1 MKAAAHKQKEFK
13 MNNAIIHRFSKLISE
28 DDYEAAL
35 SYLNSCECRKTDY
48 KILNN
53 IGWLQLHLYDDIY
66 SKHYK
71 NEDLL
76 RTATDSLKS
85 AYNINSGSLYVL
97 YNLGCAYFITGE
109 YEKSVNAFSDYLKI
123 SMNSD
128 VVNKIC
134 VLYEKQHETEK
145 IEKLLTSKQVQTLI
159 ENKNEYFEITMYNLI
174 LILCQTGNA
183 VKAHELALLL
193 YENVRTEEADIQNI
207 DLLDV
212 VSLFFFM
219 NDYKKV
225 IEIFPL
231 TSYIYSEK
239 YYGIFLA
246 SAMRERKNIEQ
257 VHQIILTELDN
268 EIKDMLSNNDI
279 TDKNNLIA
287 ETAQRKSAFENVYND
302 VKQGNFSFEP
312 EFKALSYNSCV
323 FTAQTQQERG

>member
-1 MKAAAHKQKEFK
+1 
-13 MNNAIIHRFSKLISE
+13 MNNTIIHRFSKLISE

-53 IGWLQLHLYDDIY
+53 IGWLQLKLYDDIY
-66 SKHYK
+66 SKYYK

-76 RTATDSLKS
+76 RAAANSLKS

-97 YNLGCAYFITGE
+97 YNLGCAYFTAGE

-123 SMNSD
+123 NMNSD

-134 VLYEKQHETEK
+134 VLYEKQHETGK
-145 IEKLLTSKQVQTLI
+145 IEKLLTGKQVQTLI
-159 ENKNEYFEITMYNLI
+159 ENKSQYFEITMYNLI
-174 LILCQTGNA
+174 LILSKTGNA

-193 YENVRTEEADIQNI
+193 YENVRTGEADIQNI

-246 SAMRERKNIEQ
+246 SAMHERKNIEQ
-257 VHQIILTELDN
+257 VHQIILTELDS

-279 TDKNNLIA
+279 TDRDNLIA
-287 ETAQRKSAFENVYND
+287 EIEKRKSAFENVYND
-302 VKQGNFSFEP
+302 VKHGNFSFVP
-312 EFKALSYNSCV
+312 KFKALSYNSCV
-323 FTAQTQQERG
+323 FTAQIQQKRG